1 MVQGSSA
8 LKWKYIK
15 NKKWISGNPVTNA
28 GKLLNENVLLF
39 DHLKNNF
46 ESGEANVSR
55 QKMPS
60 QAQESQEF

>member
-1 MVQGSSA
+1 M
-8 LKWKYIK
+8 KWKYIK